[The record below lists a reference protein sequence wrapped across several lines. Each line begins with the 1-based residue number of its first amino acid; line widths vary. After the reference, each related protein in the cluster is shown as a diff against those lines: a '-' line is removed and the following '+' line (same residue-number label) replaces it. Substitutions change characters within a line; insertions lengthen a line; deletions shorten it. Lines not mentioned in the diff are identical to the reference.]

1 LTHRQ
6 KTASK
11 AGDPFLYPRH
21 RATRF
26 RGTTGSENQ
35 WPMFSLML
43 AVEWPECGNKLHFNA
58 YCFVIPDYGMAQLGA
73 AKGKPMTNFVAH
85 PQHGLAWVTGASFGI
100 GRALALHLAR
110 DGFDVAVTARDH
122 EKLVQLQHEA
132 PGPGKIIVLDGDVT
146 DPRDMERV
154 LAAIEYDHGAMALAV
169 LNAGVSIPVHGED
182 MHREDFE
189 KTFAVNLHGTVNCL
203 LPAVRHMQ
211 ARGHGQI
218 AIVSSVS
225 GYGGLPTSAAYGA
238 TKAALI
244 NMAESL
250 KFDLD
255 KTGIRLQIINPGF
268 VDTASAARNTFSMPA
283 LISPEEAAESIAKGL
298 KSSGFEIT
306 FPKRFTYMV
315 KLLKLLPYGLYFWLL
330 NRLTGWKDRPLV
342 TQRHTAEAMARDRQA
357 V

>member
-1 LTHRQ
+1 
-6 KTASK
+6 
-11 AGDPFLYPRH
+11 
-21 RATRF
+21 
-26 RGTTGSENQ
+26 
-35 WPMFSLML
+35 
-43 AVEWPECGNKLHFNA
+43 
-58 YCFVIPDYGMAQLGA
+58 
-73 AKGKPMTNFVAH
+73 MTDFVAH
-85 PQHGLAWVTGASFGI
+85 PQHGLAWVTGASSGI
-100 GRALALHLAR
+100 GRALALHLAG

-122 EKLVQLQHEA
+122 ERLVQLQHEA

-154 LAAIEYDHGAMALAV
+154 LAAIEYEHGAMALAV
-169 LNAGVSIPVHGED
+169 LNAGVHIPVHGED

-218 AIVSSVS
+218 AIVSSVA
-225 GYGGLPTSAAYGA
+225 GYGGLPTGAAYGA

-255 KTGIRLQIINPGF
+255 KAGIRLQIINPGF
-268 VDTASAARNTFSMPA
+268 VDTASTARNIFPMST
-283 LISPEEAAESIAKGL
+283 LISPEEAADGIAKGL

-306 FPKRFTYMV
+306 FPKRFSYRM
-315 KLLKLLPYGLYFWLL
+315 KLLKVLPYRLYFWVL
-330 NRLTGWKDRPLV
+330 NRATGWKNRPLV
-342 TQRHTAEAMARDRQA
+342 TQRRAAETMARDPQA